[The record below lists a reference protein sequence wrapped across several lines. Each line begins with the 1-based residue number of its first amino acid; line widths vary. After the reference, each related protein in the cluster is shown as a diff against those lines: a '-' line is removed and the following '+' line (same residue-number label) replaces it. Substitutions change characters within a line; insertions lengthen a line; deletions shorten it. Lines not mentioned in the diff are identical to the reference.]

1 MTVLGSKRIIA
12 GLALTSA
19 GSLAFEISLTRVFA
33 VQQFH
38 SFAFVVVSL
47 AVMGTAASG
56 LIMALRPKAPALE
69 WLSSAGAI
77 SMVFSYVTINFVPFD
92 SYVILWDRRQLV
104 TLLIYF
110 VAASLPFF

>member
-47 AVMGTAASG
+47 AVWGRPPADWSWRSG
-56 LIMALRPKAPALE
+56 RGLRRWNGFHQPE
-69 WLSSAGAI
+69 LSAC
-77 SMVFSYVTINFVPFD
+77 
-92 SYVILWDRRQLV
+92 L
-104 TLLIYF
+104 
-110 VAASLPFF
+110 SLT